1 MNNNGNDKNK
11 CNISNNNGNSNMK
24 DGGSSISN
32 VHFCCFDFS
41 GTGLSQGKYVSLGYY
56 QKYDIQAII

>member
-11 CNISNNNGNSNMK
+11 CNISNNNGNSNIK

-41 GTGLSQGKYVSLGYY
+41 GTGLS
-56 QKYDIQAII
+56 